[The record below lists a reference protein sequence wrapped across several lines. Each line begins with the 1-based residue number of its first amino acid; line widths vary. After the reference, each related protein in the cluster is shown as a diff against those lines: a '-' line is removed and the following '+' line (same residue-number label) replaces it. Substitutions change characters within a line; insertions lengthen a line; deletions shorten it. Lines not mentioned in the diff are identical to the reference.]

1 MNQMKK
7 NTKTT
12 TEPETRA
19 DQKTGDTD
27 KVSLS
32 ALKHQLPQMVNN
44 LCHFVFQL
52 HDKKISEDERST
64 LLQSVDQIYYASAT
78 INQPAI
84 RIVVDK
90 THQFVQKHF
99 ASDSTSQ
106 IGVNIINTLRSQV
119 DILRQVTQ
127 IHLETDIPLTYQE
140 PSNKLHHII
149 IGLHDKQLVEEIIS
163 QVKYF
168 NYTCSSCDSLEEI
181 ADLIASHPANTY
193 QGLLLDTEF
202 CTDKNPE
209 SVKFIS
215 DQLPVIFI
223 SFDNSA
229 TTRLFAVQAGGSGY
243 LLRPIEFTQLIE
255 KIDQIALHQGE
266 NTPYRIL
273 IVEDSDTQAKFIQ
286 RHLEKAGMITEIVTN
301 PLDINKILQ
310 EYQPELILMDL
321 YMPECSGFD
330 LTKMIRQQEPYT
342 SIPIVY
348 LSAEEDF
355 DKQLHAITIGGDDFL
370 TKPINPEHLVLAIRA
385 RADRARTL
393 RAEMIQDSL
402 TGLLNHTRI
411 LEQLDLEIARAKRN
425 HLPLT
430 FAMID
435 IDYFKSINDNHG
447 HPIGDRVIKGLA
459 RLLKQR
465 LRKTDSIGRYGGEE
479 FALILPQTS
488 LELSYPLLEDI
499 RMGFSKLLHQSGDTL
514 VEFTATISCGFAG
527 YSPKN
532 NTVGK
537 LVQAADKALYAAK
550 SQGRNCTVRDPD

>member
-1 MNQMKK
+1 MKK
-7 NTKTT
+7 DINPVMQQRSED
-12 TEPETRA
+12 EPN
-19 DQKTGDTD
+19 
-27 KVSLS
+27 KVSLT
-32 ALKHQLPQMVNN
+32 ALKNQFPQMVNN
-44 LCHFVFQL
+44 LCHLVL
-52 HDKKISEDERST
+52 NLNTST
-64 LLQSVDQIYYASAT
+64 LDADTLENIHKNIDAINKAAIS

-84 RIVVDK
+84 RVVVEK
-90 THQFVQKHF
+90 THQLVDKHF
-99 ASDSTSQ
+99 RNTQDPLAP
-106 IGVNIINTLRSQV
+106 NIVNTLQSQV
-119 DILRQVTQ
+119 EMLRQVTQ
-127 IHLETDIPLTYQE
+127 IHLETDIPLTAQE
-140 PSNKLHHII
+140 SANKLHHLI

-168 NYTCSSCDSLEEI
+168 NYTCSSCESFEEMVELV
-181 ADLIASHPANTY
+181 DTHPPNTY
-193 QGLLLDTEF
+193 QAILLDTEY
-202 CTDKNPE
+202 CPERNPSIVKSLSEQVPIIFVSFDE
-209 SVKFIS
+209 SV
-215 DQLPVIFI
+215 
-223 SFDNSA
+223 A
-229 TTRLFAVQAGGSGY
+229 TRLFAVQSGGRGY
-243 LLRPIEFTQLIE
+243 LVRPINLTQLIE
-255 KIDQIALHQGE
+255 KIDQIALQQAE
-266 NTPYRIL
+266 STPYRIL

-286 RHLEKAGMITEIVTN
+286 RHLENAGMTTEVVTD
-301 PLDINKILQ
+301 PMQINKILQ

-348 LSAEEDF
+348 LSAEEDL

-479 FALILPQTS
+479 FALILPQTNS
-488 LELSYPLLEDI
+488 EIIMPLLEDI
-499 RMGFSKLLHQSGDTL
+499 RVGFSKLLHQSSDPL
-514 VEFTATISCGFAG
+514 VEFTATISCGIAEFNQ
-527 YSPKN
+527 N
-532 NTVGK
+532 NDSVGK
-537 LVQAADKALYAAK
+537 LVQSADKALYAAK
-550 SQGRNCTVRDPD
+550 SQGRNCIVKEKN